1 MKTKIFTVIAALAF
15 FLTYNVNAQVDPRTS
30 LPPTSSAVGDQPV
43 QAGNW
48 IVGGSIGALGYNF
61 STEAFN
67 VNLNPRAGFFI
78 LDNVAVG
85 LGLSVGLATVPNLP
99 NVWSYGLTPFARY
112 YFPEGA
118 TTNSRFFGEVETG
131 LGGSTEASDFAFLG
145 AIRAGYAH
153 FITPDVALEATLG
166 YSYSRANINTPVSV
180 TGLGVGLGLQI
191 YLTGRRNR

>member
-1 MKTKIFTVIAALAF
+1 MNTKIFTLITALTL
-15 FLTYNVNAQVDPRTS
+15 FLVLNVNAQVDPRTS
-30 LPPTSSAVGDQPV
+30 LPPSSFAAGEDPIM
-43 QAGNW
+43 AGNW

-61 STEAFN
+61 STDAFN
-67 VNLNPRAGFFI
+67 VNINPRAGFFI
-78 LDNVAVG
+78 MDNVALG
-85 LGLSVGLATVPNLP
+85 LGISTGLATVPNLP
-99 NVWSYGLTPFARY
+99 NVWSYGVTPFARY

-118 TTNSRFFGEVETG
+118 TATSRFFGEVEAG

-153 FITPDVALEATLG
+153 FITSDVALEATLG

-180 TGLGVGLGLQI
+180 TGLGIGLGLQI

>member
-1 MKTKIFTVIAALAF
+1 MKTKIFTLITALSF
-15 FLTYNVNAQVDPRTS
+15 FLILNVNAQVDPRTS
-30 LPPTSSAVGDQPV
+30 LPPTSFAAGEEPIR
-43 QAGNW
+43 AGNW

-78 LDNVAVG
+78 LDNIAVG
-85 LGLSVGLATVPNLP
+85 LGFSVGLATVPVLP
-99 NVWSYGLTPFARY
+99 NVWSYGVTPFARY

-118 TTNSRFFGEVETG
+118 TATSRFFGEVETG

-166 YSYSRANINTPVSV
+166 YSYSRANVNTPVSV
-180 TGLGVGLGLQI
+180 TGLGLGLGLQI

>member
-1 MKTKIFTVIAALAF
+1 MKTKIFTLLIVLTCFLAF
-15 FLTYNVNAQVDPRTS
+15 NSNAQVDPRES
-30 LPPTSSAVGDQPV
+30 LPPEAAEVGDLPV

-67 VNLNPRAGFFI
+67 LQLNPRAGFFI

-85 LGLSVGLATVPNLP
+85 LGASVGLTTVPDFSNI
-99 NVWSYGLTPFARY
+99 WSYGVTPFARY

-118 TTNSRFFGEVETG
+118 RPTGRFFGEVEAG
-131 LGGSTEASDFAFLG
+131 LAGSTEASDFAFLG

-153 FITPDVALEATLG
+153 FITRDVALEGTLG

-180 TGLGVGLGLQI
+180 TGLGIGLGLQI